1 MTKKLVIS
9 GCSYGMVYSEIQE
22 ELKKIFGIDEVI
34 NLSEQG
40 ASPDRQIRVVIEWI
54 AQNGK
59 PDMVIMPVSHSN
71 RFDLPIAKKF
81 DPLHNLHHKSTW
93 HTIAGRDNI
102 NTDLV
107 PLETLETF
115 IKTGSI
121 VHTVEHTEHDKLF
134 VKLITFQAYLE
145 FNKIRHL
152 IFDTGNDYEKL
163 WMKYLTID
171 DQNNSGYQPGMRK
184 RDLVENCDGIYKFF
198 TFCSNAWMYE
208 QLTEE
213 QKKKYIPWENLG
225 EEIKYPCDD
234 EQMATIHFRKEEVL
248 NLIKHLNNEGAVHD

>member
-1 MTKKLVIS
+1 MKTLLLN
-9 GCSYGMVYSEIQE
+9 GCS
-22 ELKKIFGIDEVI
+22 FGVCWTPSDEFVKALGCDSAVNI
-34 NLSEQG
+34 SKVATSFQRTCR
-40 ASPDRQIRVVIEWI
+40 STIEWI

-152 IFDTGNDYEKL
+152 IFDTGNHYEKL